1 MRDVTR
7 AGVFAAISCLSISI
21 GASAQAQDVLLRS
34 LDSSV
39 ELEGDLIAFD
49 GEFYRVD
56 SVYGPLT
63 ISAEGV
69 TCLGPGCPDL
79 EAFVAE
85 ARFAG
90 APSMAE
96 RLIPALL
103 EAFALERGMEFT
115 GEEGADGTAVYQLMR
130 STDGTTAAR
139 FTVASTS
146 SDEGFIALLNGEADL
161 ALSLREPSV
170 VETRAAEMVEQAE
183 VSLSRRSRVVGL
195 DALVPVVSPAN
206 PVMQLSL
213 PQLISI
219 FSGEITNWS
228 DLGGPDAPI
237 ALHLPQDGSGLAE
250 IFIEDVMT
258 PAEANLASGIE
269 RHDDLRN
276 ISNEVVQDA
285 YALGITGYSAIRNA
299 RQLAIS
305 GACGFA
311 QLATPGSLKAEDYPL
326 TAPLFIY
333 TPSRRLPQLVREFL
347 AFFESQ
353 AAERV
358 VRRAGFVNQ
367 NITRTGVYTQ
377 GLRLTNAIRAAG
389 DEIGLGD
396 LQSLAEH
403 LAQAERL
410 SPTFRFAGG
419 STDLDAQSR
428 SSVSRLARS
437 IERGQFD
444 GRRLVF
450 VGFSDSEG
458 SAEVNARLSRS
469 RAEAA
474 RAAVQDAA
482 ASANLSRVTMVVE
495 AYGEA
500 MPMACDDTEWG
511 RAVNRRVEVWLE

>member
-1 MRDVTR
+1 MTNVIW
-7 AGVFAAISCLSISI
+7 AALCVALFFST
-21 GASAQAQDVLLRS
+21 SAALAQDVLLRS
-34 LDSSV
+34 LDGSV
-39 ELEGDLIAFD
+39 ELEGDLLGFD

-63 ISAEGV
+63 IASEGV
-69 TCLGPGCPDL
+69 ACLGPGCPDL

-85 ARFAG
+85 ARLAG
-90 APSMAE
+90 APAMAE
-96 RLIPALL
+96 RLMPALL
-103 EAFALERGMEFT
+103 EAFALEREMEFQR
-115 GEEGADGTAVYQLMR
+115 EDGADGTAIYTLTR

-139 FTVASTS
+139 FTVSSTS
-146 SDEGFIALLNGEADL
+146 SDGGFEALLNDETDL

-170 VETRAAEMVEQAE
+170 VEQRAAEMTEDTE
-183 VSLSRRSRVVGL
+183 ISLSRRSRVVAL

-206 PVMQLSL
+206 PVVQLSL
-213 PQLISI
+213 PELISI
-219 FSGEITNWS
+219 YSGEITNWS

-237 ALHLPQDGSGLAE
+237 ELHFPADGSGLAE
-250 IFIEDVMT
+250 IFYEQVMR
-258 PAEANLASGIE
+258 PAEAEFTQSVQ
-269 RHDDLRN
+269 RHDDLRA
-276 ISNEVVQDA
+276 ISEAVYNDA
-285 YALGITGYSAIRNA
+285 YALGVTGYSAIRNA

-333 TPSRRLPQLVREFL
+333 TPARRLPQLVREFM

-353 AAERV
+353 TAERV

-367 NITRTGVYTQ
+367 SITRTGVHVQ

-389 DEIGLGD
+389 DEVGLAD
-396 LQSLAEH
+396 LQSLADR
-403 LAQAERL
+403 LARAERL
-410 SPTFRFAGG
+410 SPTFRFSGG
-419 STDLDAQSR
+419 EIELDAQSR

-437 IERGQFD
+437 IERGMFD

-450 VGFSDSEG
+450 VGFSDAEG
-458 SAEVNARLSRS
+458 SAEVNERLSRR

-474 RAAVQDAA
+474 RAAVQEAA
-482 ASANLSRVTMVVE
+482 AAANLSRVTMVIE

-500 MPMACDDTEWG
+500 MPMACDDTLWG